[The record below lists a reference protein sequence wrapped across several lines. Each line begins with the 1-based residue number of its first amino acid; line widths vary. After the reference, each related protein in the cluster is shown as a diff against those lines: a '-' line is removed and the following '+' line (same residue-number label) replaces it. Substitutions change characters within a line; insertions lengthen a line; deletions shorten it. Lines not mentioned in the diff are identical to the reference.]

1 MMAKHLHLPSR
12 RDVGRACA
20 AAAAGALVARTSRAA
35 EPAAAAATP
44 ARRYIDVHTHIGQIW
59 NHTRPLTAEGLLQWM
74 DANDIERA
82 VVLPAVN
89 PEACSFPLTS
99 DYVLAQTEP
108 HRDRLIPFC
117 CID

>member
-1 MMAKHLHLPSR
+1 MATHQHLPSR

-20 AAAAGALVARTSRAA
+20 AVAAGTVAARVLSAA
-35 EPAAAAATP
+35 QPAAANP

-59 NHTRPLTAEGLLQWM
+59 NHTRALTAEGLLEWM

-99 DYVLAQTEP
+99 DSVLTQTEP
-108 HRDRLIPFC
+108 HRD
-117 CID
+117 